1 MFFVYSRTSLIME
14 AFGLGELI
22 IFASL
27 SVADLNDSLKV
38 TVILSSVHHS
48 PYIYLLLMRIP
59 RFKLKFFVKIPS
71 ITVGHSPNFPNL
83 VRLTNFIRQVRRCS
97 SALLKRCFPG
107 RAYRHFSLLLPA
119 FSKIWFPRVWGLG
132 SLVTQEHNSNSL
144 PFSVGQ
150 TRYSIRSWSMR
161 LIDAY

>member
-1 MFFVYSRTSLIME
+1 ME
-14 AFGLGELI
+14 AFGLGQSI

-59 RFKLKFFVKIPS
+59 RLKLKFFVKIPS
-71 ITVGHSPNFPNL
+71 ITVGHSLIFPNL
-83 VRLTNFIRQVRRCS
+83 VRLTIFFRQVRRCS
-97 SALLKRCFPG
+97 SALLNRCFP
-107 RAYRHFSLLLPA
+107 RCTYRLFVFLLPA
-119 FSKIWFPRVWGLG
+119 FSKSRFPRVWRLS
-132 SLVTQEHNSNSL
+132 SLVTREHNFGSL
-144 PFSVGQ
+144 TFSTGQ
-150 TRYSIRSWSMR
+150 THYSIRSWSMR